1 MNELLLNVLGYNM
14 ATGDES
20 RLIGYTIGRL
30 LKNDILNPDFHL
42 RARSRRAKKKGRASR
57 RKKEKHYMDT
67 RSSPA
72 ASVDQ
77 FHD

>member
-1 MNELLLNVLGYNM
+1 MNELLLNVLGYIM
-14 ATGDES
+14 ATDDES

-30 LKNDILNPDFHL
+30 LNTHILNPDFHL

>member
-1 MNELLLNVLGYNM
+1 M
-14 ATGDES
+14 ATDDES

-30 LKNDILNPDFHL
+30 LNTHILNPDFHL
-42 RARSRRAKKKGRASR
+42 RARSRRAKKKGGASR
-57 RKKEKHYMDT
+57 KKKEKHYMDT

>member
-1 MNELLLNVLGYNM
+1 M
-14 ATGDES
+14 ATDDES

-30 LKNDILNPDFHL
+30 LNTHILNPDFHL
-42 RARSRRAKKKGRASR
+42 RARSRRAKKKKGGVSR
-57 RKKEKHYMDT
+57 KKKEKHYMDT